1 MIEKLIAKSR
11 VTEVNDAAT
20 RISGAFVGSGITDT
34 YLTTTFSAFDAANL
48 ELSKAIRRSKA
59 ESELEEKDEVR
70 DTRVRSLFYLLNG
83 FSYHPEPEIR
93 QAAAILLNIFDNYGL
108 KMTGESYAT
117 ESSMVGSMLIEF
129 QKPEYSEPIEALS
142 GCGGLL
148 EGLAIAQSEFEQVRI
163 AYETEKAKE
172 GMLQNATEI
181 KKNVV
186 YLLNE
191 KIVVHLQAMEQV
203 NAETYGILAATV
215 AQIIAENNEV
225 VKKRQQ
231 KPDDKKPQD

>member
-1 MIEKLIAKSR
+1 M
-11 VTEVNDAAT
+11 
-20 RISGAFVGSGITDT
+20 
-34 YLTTTFSAFDAANL
+34 
-48 ELSKAIRRSKA
+48 
-59 ESELEEKDEVR
+59 
-70 DTRVRSLFYLLNG
+70 
-83 FSYHPEPEIR
+83 
-93 QAAAILLNIFDNYGL
+93 
-108 KMTGESYAT
+108 
-117 ESSMVGSMLIEF
+117 
-129 QKPEYSEPIEALS
+129 
-142 GCGGLL
+142 
-148 EGLAIAQSEFEQVRI
+148 EGLAIAQSEFEQARI

-231 KPDDKKPQD
+231 KPDDEKPQD